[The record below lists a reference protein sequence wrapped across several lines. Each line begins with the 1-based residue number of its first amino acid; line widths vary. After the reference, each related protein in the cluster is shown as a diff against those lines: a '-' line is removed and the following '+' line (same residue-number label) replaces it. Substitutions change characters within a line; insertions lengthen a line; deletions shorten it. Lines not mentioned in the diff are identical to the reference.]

1 MKRLVTVLG
10 LSLAVLVSGF
20 AFAAEPASS
29 TLARIVEKK
38 EVRVGM
44 SGNQPP
50 FTVKDAK
57 GNLIGFEVD
66 IARNLAAAMGVK
78 LTLVQKPFAELLP
91 ALAAGQ
97 VDMVM
102 SGMTMTPE
110 RSLKFAFAGP
120 YYVSG
125 KSVLTKSKELA
136 AANEA
141 SDFNREGLTLVA
153 LEGSTSAAFVKNVI
167 PKATLVTAPDYQ
179 SAVKMLTG
187 GKANAMIGDL
197 PALVVAMIRKPDSG
211 LTTAGALL
219 TMEPIGVALPAGDP
233 QLVTFVTS
241 LLTAMD
247 STGKTDERAKYWF
260 QGAAWLSLLP

>member
-1 MKRLVTVLG
+1 MKRLVTILG
-10 LSLAVLVSGF
+10 LCTAILVGGVALA
-20 AFAAEPASS
+20 EDPSS
-29 TLARIVEKK
+29 PTLSRIVEAK

-50 FTVKDAK
+50 FTVKDSK

-66 IARNLAAAMGVK
+66 VARNLANAMGVK

-91 ALAAGQ
+91 ALEKGE

-102 SGMTMTPE
+102 SGVTMTPE

-136 AANEA
+136 QANEA
-141 SDFNREGLTLVA
+141 SDFNQEGLTLVA
-153 LEGSTSAAFVKNVI
+153 LEGSTSAAFVTNVI
-167 PKATLVTAPDYQ
+167 PKATLVTAPDYKT
-179 SAVKMLTG
+179 AVKMLG
-187 GKANAMIGDL
+187 AGKADAMIGDL
-197 PALVVAMIRKPDSG
+197 PALVVAMIRGRDLG

-233 QLVTFVTS
+233 QLLTFISS
-241 LLTAMD
+241 LITAMD
-247 STGKTDERAKYWF
+247 TTGKIDERAKYWF
-260 QGAAWLSLLP
+260 EGAEWLKQLP